1 MADDNTKELKALN
14 QEQANTNKH
23 LTSVQSSIDAIKVAL
38 IGEAQKNPE
47 DVKEAKSAQKAILNT
62 LQGILKATKAGVG
75 EMGGGL
81 LGGIKKMFSKY
92 KKILIG
98 LLGAGLIAM
107 FSQLDMK
114 QVKAVWKSFKEAL
127 DKVWQ
132 VLKPLGKA
140 IGEWVKDNF
149 LPNTVAMLIEHFK
162 IVGKLFDDI
171 KMHFEGWDGKTWQE
185 KVKAVIGSFGSLGT
199 AIANA
204 AINIGDWALQLLG
217 YDGKFSQDVKKKWEE
232 YFGDTKEGGI
242 LSTVGGMF
250 KSIGGLF
257 LLGKIIP
264 GPIGTALT
272 LPLRAAIIGGKKGLG
287 LVGDLA
293 KGIGKAM
300 PSIAKGSKFAT
311 GILGSVAKKAGIL
324 GLAYSVGEGAFA
336 AYQKYKEGGT
346 VEEIWQSG
354 ISKFLESVS
363 MGLLSK
369 KTADS
374 WAANITGFFGS
385 VYDAMF
391 GEKIKKQ
398 TEEEIRRERELRS
411 GKKWKDMTP
420 EQKRAAEKELRA
432 KMDEER
438 RGGKGSTVALAKGD
452 AVALQA
458 QKDAID
464 AKMAGISQVQMA
476 SKNQDWTEWY
486 KLQGQSVQ
494 LQKDINKLNEIKKET
509 IKKEVKVIA
518 NQPADMVIG
527 PQHIGGAVSR
537 QRGVRMA
544 MGQTRASSWNMQT
557 QQTQLKTNALGQ
569 MFKGGIRVTSG
580 YRDQERG
587 TKAMIGSV
595 SPLKKYKQKW
605 RDMLTEEELNAAAG
619 TEARKRGVAKLR
631 AGGMSSEH
639 EHGNAIDFSYPA
651 GYSEKTFPALKKAIL
666 DQFPGAN
673 LIKEKDHLHMS
684 FNKANIRPLPNQVPN
699 QSGVRL
705 ASLQPTGG
713 AGGAGGGTVQVNNN
727 NNTTNSS
734 TQVSMPASATNP
746 HQGPEQVINT

>member
-149 LPNTVAMLIEHFK
+149 MPNTVAMLIEHFK

-185 KVKAVIGSFGSLGT
+185 KVKAVIGSFGYLGT

-232 YFGDTKEGGI
+232 FFGDTKEGGI

-391 GEKIKKQ
+391 G
-398 TEEEIRRERELRS
+398 
-411 GKKWKDMTP
+411 
-420 EQKRAAEKELRA
+420 
-432 KMDEER
+432 
-438 RGGKGSTVALAKGD
+438 
-452 AVALQA
+452 
-458 QKDAID
+458 
-464 AKMAGISQVQMA
+464 
-476 SKNQDWTEWY
+476 
-486 KLQGQSVQ
+486 
-494 LQKDINKLNEIKKET
+494 
-509 IKKEVKVIA
+509 
-518 NQPADMVIG
+518 
-527 PQHIGGAVSR
+527 
-537 QRGVRMA
+537 
-544 MGQTRASSWNMQT
+544 
-557 QQTQLKTNALGQ
+557 
-569 MFKGGIRVTSG
+569 
-580 YRDQERG
+580 
-587 TKAMIGSV
+587 
-595 SPLKKYKQKW
+595 
-605 RDMLTEEELNAAAG
+605 
-619 TEARKRGVAKLR
+619 
-631 AGGMSSEH
+631 
-639 EHGNAIDFSYPA
+639 
-651 GYSEKTFPALKKAIL
+651 
-666 DQFPGAN
+666 
-673 LIKEKDHLHMS
+673 
-684 FNKANIRPLPNQVPN
+684 
-699 QSGVRL
+699 
-705 ASLQPTGG
+705 
-713 AGGAGGGTVQVNNN
+713 
-727 NNTTNSS
+727 
-734 TQVSMPASATNP
+734 
-746 HQGPEQVINT
+746 